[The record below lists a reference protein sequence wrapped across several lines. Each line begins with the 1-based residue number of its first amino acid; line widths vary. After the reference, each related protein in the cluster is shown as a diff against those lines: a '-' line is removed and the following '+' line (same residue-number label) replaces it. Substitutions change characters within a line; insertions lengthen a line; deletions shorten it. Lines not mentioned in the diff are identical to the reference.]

1 MNIGEKI
8 KQRRKELNM
17 SADDL
22 ALALNKN
29 RATIFR
35 YEKGD
40 IEKMSVTILPTLAK
54 VLNVS
59 IGYLLGLEEKEL
71 NDADIKA
78 QTRSSLGKKIKKAR
92 KAKGLTQ
99 EELGNLLGIQKSAVA
114 KYENGR
120 IVNLKQETLK
130 KLSEILGLSIDELIL
145 DDDDNDDGKETAPL
159 SDDSQSDR
167 KNDNDT
173 ELPNNSKKEVLDII
187 LRLHNDNE
195 FFTLVEQISKLD
207 IAQLS
212 ALKQMLSVFNK

>member
-1 MNIGEKI
+1 MNIGAKI

-40 IEKMSVTILPTLAK
+40 IEKMSVTVLPALAK
-54 VLNVS
+54 ILNVS
-59 IGYLLGLEEKEL
+59 IGYLLGLEEKEA

-130 KLSEILGLSIDELIL
+130 KLSEILGLSLDELIL
-145 DDDDNDDGKETAPL
+145 DDEEDKETTPAP
-159 SDDSQSDR
+159 DDSQSDT
-167 KNDNDT
+167 KNNDGT
-173 ELPNNSKKEVLDII
+173 ELADNSKKEVLDII

-207 IAQLS
+207 TAQLS